1 MKKSIALLF
10 AASTLLFA
18 GCSTTHHHTAKWEY
32 KTVEAREGEQDA
44 IISKLTGDGWRVVS
58 FSATEG
64 QPNVIHY
71 HYVLKRSQD

>member
-10 AASTLLFA
+10 AASTLMFA
-18 GCSTTHHHTAKWEY
+18 GCSTIHHTSKWEY

-44 IISKLTGDGWRVVS
+44 VISRLAEEGWRVVS

-64 QPNVIHY
+64 QPNVIRY
-71 HYVLKRSQD
+71 HYVLRRSQD